1 MDIMAHSLWSLV
13 LLPGPPSIAK
23 VALGIAPDAA
33 VFATSLT
40 VQVLKGKMQPGFK
53 TRQEMMEWYHRK
65 ENHWVINL
73 YKWTHSLI
81 IWILLLIPLF
91 AYYLF
96 FRNQVPWYLLAAPL
110 HILMDIPTHDRN
122 SFPVQFLNPFSRFQ
136 FNGMHWSKS
145 IVFIGNYVL
154 LILAIYFRMFVLR
167 K

>member
-1 MDIMAHSLWSLV
+1 MAHSLWSLV

-23 VALGIAPDAA
+23 VTLGIAPDAA

-40 VQVLKGKMQPGFK
+40 VQALKGKMQPRFK

-65 ENHWVINL
+65 ENRWVINL

-81 IWILLLIPLF
+81 IWILLLIPIF

-96 FRNQVPWYLLAAPL
+96 FWNQVPWYLLAAPL

-122 SFPVQFLNPFSRFQ
+122 SFPVQFLNPFSGFQ

-145 IVFIGNYVL
+145 KVFIGNYVL

>member
-23 VALGIAPDAA
+23 VVLGIAPDVT

-40 VQVLKGKMQPGFK
+40 VQTLRGKMQPGFK
-53 TRQEMMEWYHRK
+53 TRQEMMEWYDRK
-65 ENHWVINL
+65 ENRWVLNL

-81 IWILLLIPLF
+81 IWVLLLIPLF
-91 AYYLF
+91 AYYLYF
-96 FRNQVPWYLLAAPL
+96 LDQVPWYLLAAPL

-122 SFPVQFLNPFSRFQ
+122 SFPVQFLTPVSTLRI
-136 FNGMHWSKS
+136 NGLHWSKAW
-145 IVFIGNYVL
+145 VFIGNYVL
-154 LILAIYFRMFVLR
+154 IILVIYFRMFVIR